1 MGRFDRYLLQQLLML
16 FGFFAL
22 VLILVFWVNSAVSLL
37 DKLLGD
43 GQSARAFFYLTLLSL
58 PSVMA
63 KVLAIAGFAATVF
76 VTNRLSSESELVVVQ
91 ASGYS
96 PYRLSRAVFVFSLL
110 VTLMIAILSHV
121 LVPMS
126 LRESALRRAEL
137 AQDLTAQL
145 LTEGSFVH
153 PGDGVTFYV
162 REITAGGELLDV
174 YLSRKDE
181 NGDRQSFNATRALLV
196 REDDGPMLLMFNGM
210 TQDYEATD
218 RRLSVTRFDSFAY
231 ALGPLFDAGTV
242 PRQTAS
248 VTDTLTLL
256 RASPDE
262 LAALKAKPEK
272 VWTLVHE
279 RNGEALL
286 AVAAVMIGFAALVA
300 GGFSRFGLWRQ
311 ILFAVVLLIVVKMI
325 DTSTARTIRNDASLW
340 IAVYLPALAGLA
352 ISYALLW
359 RAAHPR
365 LKPIRQS
372 YADKATPSQ
381 NGGTP

>member
-1 MGRFDRYLLQQLLML
+1 ML
-16 FGFFAL
+16 FGFFSL

-58 PSVMA
+58 PSVMS

-96 PYRLSRAVFVFSLL
+96 PYRLSRAVFVFALI
-110 VTLMIAILSHV
+110 VTMMIGVLSHV

-126 LRESALRRAEL
+126 VRETALRRAEL
-137 AQDLTAQL
+137 AQDMTAQF

-162 REITAGGELLDV
+162 REITPAGELLDI
-174 YLSRKDE
+174 YLSRKDD

-196 REDDGPMLLMFNGM
+196 REDSGPMLLMFNGM
-210 TQDYEATD
+210 AQDYDSAD
-218 RRLSVTRFDSFAY
+218 RRLAVTRFESFAY
-231 ALGPLFDAGTV
+231 ALGSFLDTGVAPSPTV
-242 PRQTAS
+242 TA
-248 VTDTLTLL
+248 TDSLTLL
-256 RASPDE
+256 LASPAQRAALGTTPEVIRAVLHDRNGGPLLA
-262 LAALKAKPEK
+262 LAAA
-272 VWTLVHE
+272 
-279 RNGEALL
+279 
-286 AVAAVMIGFAALVA
+286 MIGFAALLA

-311 ILFAVVLLIVVKMI
+311 ILFAIVLLIVVKML
-325 DTSTARTIRNDASLW
+325 DTSATRAFRRDNTLW
-340 IAVYLPALAGLA
+340 IAVYLPTLAGLGMA
-352 ISYALLW
+352 YALLW

-365 LKPIRQS
+365 LRPMKP
-372 YADKATPSQ
+372 APATQRVDAP
-381 NGGTP
+381 